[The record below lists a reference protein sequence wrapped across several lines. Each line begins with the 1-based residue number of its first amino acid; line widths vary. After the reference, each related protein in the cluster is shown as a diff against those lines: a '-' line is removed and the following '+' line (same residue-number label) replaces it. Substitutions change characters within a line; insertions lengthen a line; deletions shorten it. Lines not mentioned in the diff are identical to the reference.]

1 MSDFKRVE
9 IKRETLA
16 SGWRG
21 WVHRENGRIILTTT
35 SFADSEVQRN
45 DLVRA
50 YKEHGVMHSVTID
63 MRGE

>member
-1 MSDFKRVE
+1 MSDFKRVQ

-16 SGWRG
+16 GGWRG
-21 WVHRENGRIILTTT
+21 WVHRENGRIILTTK

-45 DLVRA
+45 ALVRA
-50 YKEHGVMHSVTID
+50 YTEHGVMHSITVD

>member
-1 MSDFKRVE
+1 MGDFKRVV

-16 SGWRG
+16 GGWRG
-21 WVHRENGRIILTTT
+21 WVHRENGRIILTTK

-45 DLVRA
+45 DLVKA
-50 YKEHGVMHSVTID
+50 YKENGVMHSVTVD

>member
-16 SGWRG
+16 GGWRG

-45 DLVRA
+45 DLVKA
-50 YKEHGVMHSVTID
+50 YNENNVAHSVTVD

>member
-1 MSDFKRVE
+1 MYEFKRVE

-16 SGWRG
+16 GGWRG
-21 WVHRENGRIILTTT
+21 WVHRENGRIILTTK
-35 SFADSEVQRN
+35 SFADSEVRRN

-50 YKEHGVMHSVTID
+50 YKEYGVMHSVTVD

>member
-16 SGWRG
+16 GEWRG
-21 WVHRENGRIILTTT
+21 WVHRENGRIILTTK

-50 YKEHGVMHSVTID
+50 YKEHGVMHSVMVD

>member
-16 SGWRG
+16 GGWRG
-21 WVHRENGRIILTTT
+21 WVHRENGRIILTTK
-35 SFADSEVQRN
+35 SFADSEVQCN

-50 YKEHGVMHSVTID
+50 YKEHGVMHSVTVD

>member
-1 MSDFKRVE
+1 MGDFKRVE

-21 WVHRENGRIILTTT
+21 WVHRENGRIILTTK
-35 SFADSEVQRN
+35 SFADSEVRRN
-45 DLVRA
+45 DLVKA
-50 YKEHGVMHSVTID
+50 YKENGVMHSVTVD